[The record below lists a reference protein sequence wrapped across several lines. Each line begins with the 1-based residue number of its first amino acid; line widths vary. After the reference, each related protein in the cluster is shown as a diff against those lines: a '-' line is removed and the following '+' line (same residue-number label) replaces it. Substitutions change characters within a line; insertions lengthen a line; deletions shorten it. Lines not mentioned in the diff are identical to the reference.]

1 MKKILSLALALS
13 MVLSL
18 TACGGDTNSDP
29 SAGESGGGG
38 GGGETYT
45 LQMAMTS
52 TSMTFASDLADL
64 INEATDGRVT
74 VNIVDSAS
82 LGGAT
87 DCLDMVRTGTLDML
101 MLPAAQTA
109 GEFPVSDIVQVPFF
123 VPNADCGQEV
133 MYALFEAGY
142 LTEYDDRTVPLFFA
156 TTDSQMLGFK
166 ENVTATSV
174 SDFHGLKIR
183 AVSGIT
189 TNLVEDVMNATVV
202 TMGMNDVYLSLS
214 TGVIDAA
221 LSSPVQMM
229 SYSFY
234 DVMGSMMNY
243 PCYVG
248 VLYCVANEETWNA
261 LPADLQEQIQEACNT
276 KRDQIREYYNTEE
289 ATCIEELAGHG
300 VNVYDPD
307 QSLIDELVTGSQE
320 LQDVFKSNLDAL
332 GHDGDAIMEVAN
344 EVIAAYTD

>member
-1 MKKILSLALALS
+1 MKKILSLVLAAA
-13 MVLSL
+13 MMFSL
-18 TACGGDTNSDP
+18 AACGNNAATTSD
-29 SAGESGGGG
+29 SGGGDSPG
-38 GGGETYT
+38 AQGETYT
-45 LQMAMTS
+45 LRMAMTS

-64 INEATDGRVT
+64 IYEATNGRVT

-87 DCLDMVRTGTLDML
+87 DCLDMVRTGTLDLL

-123 VPNADCGQEV
+123 VPDADCGQEV
-133 MYALFEAGY
+133 MYKLYEGGY
-142 LTEYDDRTVPLFFA
+142 LTEYDDGTVPLFFA

-166 ENVTATSV
+166 ENVVATSIA
-174 SDFHGLKIR
+174 DFHGMKIR

-189 TNLVEDVMNATVV
+189 TNLVEDVMEATVV

-214 TGVIDAA
+214 TGVIEAA

-248 VLYCVANEETWNA
+248 VLYCVANSDLWNSLPEE
-261 LPADLQEQIQEACNT
+261 LQTQIQEACNT
-276 KRDQIREYYNTEE
+276 KRDQIREYYNSEE
-289 ATCIEELAGHG
+289 SNCIEQLAENG
-300 VNVYDPD
+300 VNVYEPD
-307 QSLIDELVTGSQE
+307 QALIDELVTASE
-320 LQDVFKSNLDAL
+320 ALQGVFEDTLNGL
-332 GHDGDAIMEVAN
+332 GYDGAAIMEAAR
-344 EVIAAYTD
+344 EVIDTYEK